1 MLNLIKINH
10 AFHRMAETILRLRW
24 VSILL
29 FFLITGLCVTGM
41 KHIRFDTSWDNWFL
55 ENDPMKIADDEFKSI
70 FGNNE
75 YVAVLVEVDDV
86 FTPEVLTAIRQLGA
100 ELKARVPFS
109 DDVLSI
115 TDCEFT
121 EGNDVGLSI
130 SDLVPDPVP
139 QSPEELDV
147 IRAKALSRDLFVNR
161 IVSDDSRQTWIL
173 LRMKTYPE
181 KWRNAENVG
190 PDIAAG
196 EVASRIITQEK
207 YKILNPRGAGLP
219 HLAFDKTAFFK
230 KETARNMRLSI
241 IATVIVLALAIRTV
255 TGVVLPM
262 LMAFSAFVITFG
274 IQGYLGTK
282 IDPSMIL
289 VPVYLGL
296 AVAIGYAIHLFGF
309 FNRHFAETGNR
320 KESVL
325 FAVSECG
332 WPVFF
337 TALTTMGALLSFH
350 FVPVRTIRWV
360 GSTAS
365 ALVAVTFVL
374 TLFLVPSVLSFGKDR
389 KPKARRAH
397 HHTTG
402 LLEVLSHRV
411 LARPTTTAAVF
422 MTLFLLCAAG
432 ISRFEVSFDIIK
444 SFGLKIP
451 YVAKIHHV
459 ANSKVGS
466 LYSYDLTVTF
476 PEAGDAKLPANLET
490 FAELIREAE
499 GYELTKRVTSLIP
512 IIKDMNRS
520 LHSGDDAFHTI
531 PENRQMVAQLLLLY
545 ENAGGAEAEKWV
557 DYDYQR
563 LRMQIEMGDYNS
575 AKAKRELESLKAH
588 AQTLFPHATI
598 GLAGSIAKFTFMQA
612 IVSSGQL
619 ISFAIAL
626 GVVTLLMML
635 VFGSVKIGLIAMIPN
650 IAPALAIGGLM
661 GWGDIPLDMMTITIM
676 PMLLGLAVDD
686 TIHFINHC
694 RLEFQRTGNYDTSI
708 RRTFNTIGVAICM
721 TSVIITANFSVY
733 TTSVAKVYVH
743 LGLLTGIG
751 ILTALAAD
759 LFVTPALLLWTKPF
773 GKERQPLD
781 AKAEKA
787 PDVRA
792 PGGAPVLTGCARET
806 R

>member
-10 AFHRMAETILRLRW
+10 AFHRMAETIIRLRW
-24 VSILL
+24 LNILL
-29 FFLITGLCVTGM
+29 FLLITGVCVNGM
-41 KHIRFDTSWDNWFL
+41 KHIQMDTSWDNWFL
-55 ENDPMKIADDEFKSI
+55 EDDPMKIADDEFKSI

-86 FTPEVLTAIRQLGA
+86 FTPEVLTTIRELGE
-100 ELKARVPFS
+100 ELKAKVPFS
-109 DDVLSI
+109 DEVLSI

-121 EGNDVGLSI
+121 EGNEAGLTI

-139 QSPEELDV
+139 QSREVLEA
-147 IRAKALSRDLFVNR
+147 IRGKALARELFVNR

-181 KWRNAENVG
+181 KWRNEQHVG

-196 EVASRIITQEK
+196 MAASQVIGQDK
-207 YKILNPRGAGLP
+207 YKSLNPKAAGLP
-219 HLAFDKTAFFK
+219 VLAFDKTSFFK
-230 KETARNMRLSI
+230 RETARNMGLSVL
-241 IATVIVLALAIRTV
+241 ATVIVLAFAIRTV

-262 LMAFSAFVITFG
+262 LIAFATIIITFG
-274 IQGYLGTK
+274 AQGYLSVK

-296 AVAIGYAIHLFGF
+296 AVAIGYGIHLFGF
-309 FNRHFAETGNR
+309 FNRHFAETGKR
-320 KESVL
+320 KESVI

-350 FVPVRTIRWV
+350 FVRVQTIRWV

-365 ALVAVTFVL
+365 ALVAITFLL
-374 TLFLVPSVLSFGKDR
+374 TLVLIPSVMSFGKDR
-389 KPKARRAH
+389 EPKKQRPQ
-397 HHTTG
+397 HHTTT
-402 LLEVLSHRV
+402 LLTALSHRV
-411 LARPTTTAAVF
+411 LAHPTAIAVTF
-422 MTLFLLCAAG
+422 MGIFLLCAAG
-432 ISRFEVSFDIIK
+432 LHRFEVSFDIIK

-459 ANSKVGS
+459 ANSNVGS

-476 PEAGDAKLPANLET
+476 PEEGDAKEPANLKAFET
-490 FAELIREAE
+490 LITEAE
-499 GYELTKRVTSLIP
+499 GYELTKRVTSLVP
-512 IIKDMNRS
+512 IIKDMNQS
-520 LHSGDDAFHTI
+520 LHSGDDTYHTI
-531 PENRQMVAQLLLLY
+531 PKNRLMVAQLLLLY

-575 AKAKRELESLKAH
+575 GKARAELERLKERAE
-588 AQTLFPHATI
+588 ALFPESTV
-598 GLAGSIAKFTFMQA
+598 GLAGSIAKFTFMQN
-612 IVSSGQL
+612 IVSKGQL

-626 GVVTLLMML
+626 GVVTLLMMV

-661 GWGDIPLDMMTITIM
+661 GWVGIPLDMMTITIM

-694 RLEFQRTGNYDTSI
+694 RLEFQRTGNYEVSI
-708 RRTFNTIGVAICM
+708 TRTFKTIGVAICM
-721 TSVIITANFSVY
+721 TSVIITANFSAY

-743 LGLLTGIG
+743 LGVLTGIG
-751 ILTALAAD
+751 IMTALAAD
-759 LFVTPALLLWTKPF
+759 FFVTPALLLKTKAF
-773 GKERQPLD
+773 GKETSTHV
-781 AKAEKA
+781 
-787 PDVRA
+787 PDESHA
-792 PGGAPVLTGCARET
+792 A
-806 R
+806 

>member
-10 AFHRMAETILRLRW
+10 AFHRMAETIVRLRW
-24 VSILL
+24 LNILL
-29 FFLITGLCVTGM
+29 FFLITGFCVNGM
-41 KHIRFDTSWDNWFL
+41 KQIQLDTSWDNWFL
-55 ENDPMKIADDEFKSI
+55 ENDPMKIADDEFKAI

-75 YVAVLVEVDDV
+75 FVAVLVEVDDV
-86 FTPEVLTAIRQLGA
+86 FTPEVLATIRELGA
-100 ELKARVPFS
+100 ELKAKVPFS

-121 EGNDVGLSI
+121 EGNEEGLTI

-139 QSPEELDV
+139 QSKEVLET
-147 IRAKALSRDLFVNR
+147 IRNKALDRELFVNR

-173 LRMKTYPE
+173 LRMKTYPK
-181 KWRNAENVG
+181 KWRNEQNIG

-196 EVASRIITQEK
+196 MAASQIIGQEK
-207 YKILNPRGAGLP
+207 YKLLNPKGAGLP
-219 HLAFDKTAFFK
+219 VLAFDKTSFFK
-230 KETARNMRLSI
+230 KETARNMGLSL

-262 LMAFSAFVITFG
+262 FIAFATIIITFG
-274 IQGYLGTK
+274 IQGYLRVK
-282 IDPSMIL
+282 VDPSMIL

-309 FNRHFAETGNR
+309 FNRHLAETGKR
-320 KESVL
+320 KEAVF

-332 WPVFF
+332 WPLFF

-350 FVPVRTIRWV
+350 FVRVQTIRWI

-365 ALVAVTFVL
+365 ALVAVTFLL
-374 TLFLVPSVLSFGKDR
+374 TLVLIPSVLSFGKDR
-389 KPKARRAH
+389 EPESRKPH
-397 HHTTG
+397 HRTTG
-402 LLEVLSHRV
+402 LLNALSHRV
-411 LARPTTTAAVF
+411 LAHPTAVAATF
-422 MTLFLLCAAG
+422 MGIFLLSAAG
-432 ISRFEVSFDIIK
+432 IFRLEVSFDIIK

-476 PEAGDAKLPANLET
+476 PEEGDAKVPSNLKTFET
-490 FAELIREAE
+490 LIGEAE

-520 LHSGDDAFHTI
+520 LHSGDNAYHTI
-531 PENRQMVAQLLLLY
+531 PESRQMVAQLLLLY

-575 AKAKRELESLKAH
+575 SKARAELERLQ
-588 AQTLFPHATI
+588 AQAEILFPDATI
-598 GLAGSIAKFTFMQA
+598 GLAGSIAKFTFMQT
-612 IVSSGQL
+612 IVSKGQL
-619 ISFAIAL
+619 ISFSIAL
-626 GVVTLLMML
+626 GVVTLLMMV

-650 IAPALAIGGLM
+650 IAPAMAIGGLM
-661 GWGDIPLDMMTITIM
+661 GWADIPLDMMTITIM

-694 RLEFQRTGNYDTSI
+694 RLEFQRTGDYETSI
-708 RRTFNTIGVAICM
+708 RRTFTTIGVAICM
-721 TSVIITANFSVY
+721 TSVIITANFATY

-743 LGLLTGIG
+743 MGILTGIG
-751 ILTALAAD
+751 IMTALAAD
-759 LFVTPALLLWTKPF
+759 LFVTPVLLLKIKPF
-773 GKERQPLD
+773 GE
-781 AKAEKA
+781 
-787 PDVRA
+787 
-792 PGGAPVLTGCARET
+792 ET
-806 R
+806 STDSLSENQAA

>member
-10 AFHRMAETILRLRW
+10 AFHRMAEIIIRLRW
-24 VSILL
+24 LNILL
-29 FFLITGLCVTGM
+29 FFLITGLCFNGM
-41 KHIRFDTSWDNWFL
+41 KHIQLDTSWDNWFL
-55 ENDPMKIADDEFKSI
+55 ENDPMKLADEEFKSI

-75 YVAVLVEVDDV
+75 FVAVLVEVDDV
-86 FTPEVLTAIRQLGA
+86 FDPEVLTAIRELGA
-100 ELKARVPFS
+100 ELKAKVPFS
-109 DDVLSI
+109 DDLLSI

-121 EGNDVGLSI
+121 EGHDGGLTI
-130 SDLVPDPVP
+130 GDLVPDPVP
-139 QSPEELDV
+139 INREVLES
-147 IRAKALSRDLFVNR
+147 IRAKALARELFVNR
-161 IVSDDSRQTWIL
+161 IISDDSRQTWIL

-181 KWRNAENVG
+181 KWRNAQNIG

-196 EVASRIITQEK
+196 MTASAIISQAK
-207 YKILNPRGAGLP
+207 YGILNPKGAGLP
-219 HLAFDKTAFFK
+219 VLAYDKTAFFK
-230 KETARNMRLSI
+230 KETGRNMGLSV
-241 IATVIVLALAIRTV
+241 IATVIVLALSIQTF
-255 TGVVLPM
+255 TGVLLPM
-262 LMAFSAFVITFG
+262 VIAFAAIIITFG
-274 IQGYLGTK
+274 IQGYMGIK
-282 IDPSMIL
+282 IDPSMVL
-289 VPVYLGL
+289 VPIYLGL

-309 FNRHFAETGNR
+309 FTRHLAETGKR
-320 KESVL
+320 RESVL
-325 FAVSECG
+325 FSVSECG
-332 WPVFF
+332 WPLFF

-350 FVPVRTIRWV
+350 FVQVKTLRWV

-365 ALVAVTFVL
+365 ALVAVTFLL
-374 TLFLVPSVLSFGKDR
+374 TLVLIPSVLSFGKDR
-389 KPKARRAH
+389 KPKATPPHRRA
-397 HHTTG
+397 TG
-402 LLEVLSHRV
+402 LLNGLSDKVLSH
-411 LARPTTTAAVF
+411 PTAVAASF
-422 MTLFLLCAAG
+422 MALFLLCGAG
-432 ISRFEVSFDIIK
+432 LQRFEVSFDIIK

-476 PEAGDAKLPANLET
+476 PEAGDAKAPSNLAT
-490 FAELIREAE
+490 FASLIHQAE

-520 LHSGDDAFHTI
+520 LHSGDNAFHTI

-575 AKAKRELESLKAH
+575 AKARDELNQLKKY
-588 AQTLFPHATI
+588 AQGLFPESTVA
-598 GLAGSIAKFTFMQA
+598 LAGSIAKFTFMQT
-612 IVSSGQL
+612 IVSEGQL
-619 ISFAIAL
+619 TSFAIAL
-626 GVVTLLMML
+626 GVVTLLMMV

-650 IAPALAIGGLM
+650 IAPAVAIGGLM
-661 GWGDIPLDMMTITIM
+661 GWWDIPLDMMTITIM

-694 RLEFQRTGNYDTSI
+694 RLEFQRTGNYETSI

-743 LGLLTGIG
+743 LGILTGVG

-759 LFVTPALLLWTKPF
+759 LFVTPVLLLKTRPF
-773 GKERQPLD
+773 GEERATDTQ
-781 AKAEKA
+781 AEIHTA
-787 PDVRA
+787 
-792 PGGAPVLTGCARET
+792 
-806 R
+806 

>member
-10 AFHRMAETILRLRW
+10 AFHRMAETIVRLRW
-24 VSILL
+24 INILL
-29 FFLITGLCVTGM
+29 FFLVTGFCVTGM
-41 KHIRFDTSWDNWFL
+41 KHIQFDTSWDNWFL
-55 ENDPMKIADDEFKSI
+55 ENDPMKMADDEFKSI

-75 YVAVLVEVDDV
+75 YVAVLVEVEDV
-86 FTPEVLTAIRQLGA
+86 FTPEVLSLIRQLGA
-100 ELKARVPFS
+100 ELKAKVPFS

-121 EGNDVGLSI
+121 QGNEGGLSI

-139 QSPEELDV
+139 QSLEKLEA
-147 IRAKALSRDLFVNR
+147 IRAKALARELFVNR

-181 KWRNAENVG
+181 KWRNAENIG

-196 EVASRIITQEK
+196 TIASKIIGQAT
-207 YKILNPRGAGLP
+207 YASLNPKGAGLP
-219 HLAFDKTAFFK
+219 VLAFDKTAFFK
-230 KETARNMRLSI
+230 KETVRNMGLSI
-241 IATVIVLALAIRTV
+241 IATVIVLGLAIRTL
-255 TGVVLPM
+255 TGVMLPM
-262 LMAFSAFVITFG
+262 LIAVSSIIITFG
-274 IQGYLGTK
+274 IQGYLGVK

-289 VPVYLGL
+289 VPIYLGL

-309 FNRHFAETGNR
+309 FNRHMAETGKR
-320 KESVL
+320 RDAVF

-332 WPVFF
+332 WPLLF
-337 TALTTMGALLSFH
+337 TALTTIGALLSFH
-350 FVPVRTIRWV
+350 FVPVRTIRWS

-365 ALVAVTFVL
+365 TLVGITFLL
-374 TLFLVPSVLSFGKDR
+374 TLVLIPSVLSFGKDR
-389 KPKARRAH
+389 KPKKSKAQG
-397 HHTTG
+397 HTTALLNG
-402 LLEVLSHRV
+402 LSSKV
-411 LARPTTTAAVF
+411 LARPTAMAVAF
-422 MTLFLLCAAG
+422 MSIFILCSAG
-432 ISRFEVSFDIIK
+432 LHRFEVSFDIIK

-451 YVAKIHHV
+451 YVEKIFHV

-476 PEAGDAKLPANLET
+476 PEAGDAKEPSNLDT
-490 FAELIREAE
+490 FAALIQEAE

-520 LHSGDDAFHTI
+520 LHSGDDAYHTI

-575 AKAKRELESLKAH
+575 AKAKRELETLKAR
-588 AQTLFPHATI
+588 AQSLFPDATI
-598 GLAGSIAKFTFMQA
+598 GLAGSIAKFTFMQT
-612 IVSSGQL
+612 IVSKGQL

-626 GVVTLLMML
+626 GVVTLLMMV

-650 IAPALAIGGLM
+650 IAPAMAIGGLM
-661 GWGDIPLDMMTITIM
+661 GWSDIPLDMMTITIM

-694 RLEFQRTGNYDTSI
+694 RLEFQRTGNYETSI

-743 LGLLTGIG
+743 LGFLTGIG
-751 ILTALAAD
+751 IMTALAAD
-759 LFVTPALLLWTKPF
+759 LFVTPVLLLKIKPF
-773 GKERQPLD
+773 GKETPTDSQPKCQ
-781 AKAEKA
+781 AA
-787 PDVRA
+787 
-792 PGGAPVLTGCARET
+792 
-806 R
+806 